1 MKKSFTRLLLCLGL
15 SAASF
20 SLYAANT
27 TASILTLKN
36 PTHYSGIQIGD
47 VLQRS
52 ITIAVDNPYQLARSS
67 LPIKGLNRQGIE
79 LRELAVDSA
88 QASGK
93 TIYHITFSYQVFANT
108 GKPIQL
114 QLPAERIQFSGG
126 PTDTTITMPP
136 WRFWFAALLPD
147 KLLKAKTSVIPQYK
161 PTLLDHTQ
169 YDRWLLAGL
178 LSALTGLA
186 GLLYVNAEGAAWL
199 PWMNGAFA
207 RASRQIKKLP
217 ATPAGQKQA
226 ALLLQQAFNTSWGV
240 NVLTSNVSELLAQRP
255 RFQPLEAEIK
265 AFFTQA
271 GALLYAGQPSQPD
284 AFMQQTTMLSRRL
297 RDCERGAR

>member
-1 MKKSFTRLLLCLGL
+1 MKTVFTRLLFCLGM
-15 SAASF
+15 SAASH
-20 SLYAANT
+20 SLCAANT
-27 TASILTLKN
+27 AATMLALKN
-36 PTHYSGIQIGD
+36 PAHYSGIQIGD
-47 VLQRS
+47 ILQRT
-52 ITIAVDNPYQLARSS
+52 ITISVNSPYQLVRTS

-79 LRELAVDSA
+79 LRDLAVDST

-108 GKPIQL
+108 GKPVQL

-126 PTDTTITMPP
+126 PTDTTMTMPS
-136 WRFWFAALLPD
+136 WRFWFSALLPD
-147 KLLKAKTSVIPQYK
+147 KLLKAKASVIPQYK
-161 PTLLDHTQ
+161 PTLLDHTH

-178 LSALTGLA
+178 LSVLSGLA

-271 GALLYAGQPSQPD
+271 GALLYAGQPSQPEV
-284 AFMQQTTMLSRRL
+284 FMQQTTVLSRRL